1 MRLAAVFLVFGVV
14 LAGCVGS
21 EANPDSVQGQPDP
34 SSLPPPS
41 DTEGQI
47 RGTVTDDSLAPVAG
61 AQIGILSSD
70 PQIVVTTNDAGQY
83 AIVGLLPGAYTLQFQ
98 KLGFMA
104 VTQQVDVKAGE
115 VTEASVLLTPIAVN
129 TDEARH
135 FTIIGEGYFSCGAAT
150 DAIDWGNLHAC
161 VWDGH
166 KPNVSFEA
174 PKNLVGVM
182 QEVVWTQSSGLTSQ
196 LLDISLI
203 YGQACTP
210 FCSVE
215 HEFNDEEGRSPVR
228 MYTDFTEGDIQDII
242 ADIPED
248 PMPLKSV
255 TFPADGEEHAVVVFQ
270 QRMTHYITLF
280 WGEGETLETFTAIPD
295 G

>member
-1 MRLAAVFLVFGVV
+1 MRFASVLLLFGV
-14 LAGCVGS
+14 LFAGCVGS
-21 EANPDSVQGQPDP
+21 DANPDGVPAQPDP
-34 SSLPPPS
+34 GSIPPPS
-41 DTEGQI
+41 DTEGQV
-47 RGTVTDDSLAPVAG
+47 RGVVTDDSLAPLGG
-61 AQIGILSSD
+61 AQIGILDSD
-70 PQIVVTTNDAGQY
+70 PQVVVSTNNAGQY
-83 AIVGLLPGAYTLQFQ
+83 ALVGLLPGTYTMQFQ
-98 KLGFMA
+98 KLGYMT
-104 VTQQVDVKAGE
+104 VTSQVDVKAGE
-115 VTEASVLLTPIAVN
+115 VTEANALLTPISIN

-150 DAIDWGNLHAC
+150 DVIDWGNLHAC

-166 KPNVSFEA
+166 KPNVTFEA

-196 LLDISLI
+196 LLSVSLI

-210 FCSVE
+210 FCEVA

-228 MYTDFTEGDIQDII
+228 MYTDFTEDGIQDII
-242 ADIPED
+242 NDIPED

-255 TFPADGEEHAVVVFQ
+255 TFPADGEESAVVVFQ

-280 WGEGETLETFTAIPD
+280 WGEGETLETFSAIPD